1 LVDCLTRVCLV
12 SPALRVLCCRSGA
25 DLDGNAL
32 IDFTEWL
39 RLFRAQLLDLP
50 RMLRYMKMKPVVSR
64 HDVCWPA
71 AAALVLL
78 ALGCMWCCNACR

>member
-1 LVDCLTRVCLV
+1 
-12 SPALRVLCCRSGA
+12 VLCCCSGA

-50 RMLRYMKMKPVVSR
+50 RMLRYMKMKPVVRRRYARWS
-64 HDVCWPA
+64 A
-71 AAALVLL
+71 AAAPVLL
-78 ALGCMWCCNACR
+78 QYT